1 MKSLVCL
8 PCVILLSC
16 LALAQSSSPP
26 PGYAIP
32 PGYGEADRQEQ
43 ELEKATAPHMRQA
56 PRPSFAE
63 MQRNANELASLSRTI
78 PPDIELTAKGL
89 LAKDLA
95 SRLKKIEKL
104 AKQLRNELHQ

>member
-1 MKSLVCL
+1 MKKLLLVL
-8 PCVILLSC
+8 FVLLLSC

-32 PGYGEADRQEQ
+32 PGYREAERQAQ
-43 ELEKATAPHMRQA
+43 ELDKETAPRMNQA
-56 PRPSFAE
+56 QGPNLAQ
-63 MQRNANELASLSRTI
+63 MQSDARELATLARSI
-78 PPDIELTAKGL
+78 PPDIDLTAKGL

-104 AKQLRNELHQ
+104 ARQLRGEISR

>member
-1 MKSLVCL
+1 
-8 PCVILLSC
+8 
-16 LALAQSSSPP
+16 
-26 PGYAIP
+26 
-32 PGYGEADRQEQ
+32 
-43 ELEKATAPHMRQA
+43 MRQA

>member
-1 MKSLVCL
+1 VKKHLCL

-32 PGYGEADRQEQ
+32 PGYAEADKQAQQLDRE
-43 ELEKATAPHMRQA
+43 TAPHMPQA
-56 PRPSFAE
+56 SRPTFAE
-63 MQRNANELASLSRTI
+63 MQRNAKELASLARTI
-78 PPDIELTAKGL
+78 PPDIDLTAKGL
-89 LAKDLA
+89 LAKDLR

-104 AKQLRNELHQ
+104 AKQLRSELSQ

>member
-16 LALAQSSSPP
+16 LVLAQSSSPP

-32 PGYGEADRQEQ
+32 PGYREADRQEQ
-43 ELEKATAPHMRQA
+43 ELDKATAPHIRQA
-56 PRPSFAE
+56 ARPSFAE
-63 MQRNANELASLSRTI
+63 MQRNANELASLARTI
-78 PPDIELTAKGL
+78 PPDVDLTAKGL